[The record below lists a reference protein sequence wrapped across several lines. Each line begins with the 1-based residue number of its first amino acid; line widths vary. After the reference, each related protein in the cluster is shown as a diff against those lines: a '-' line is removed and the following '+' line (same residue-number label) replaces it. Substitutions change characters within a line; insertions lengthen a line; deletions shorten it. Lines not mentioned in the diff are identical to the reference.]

1 MSVLRIFALP
11 LLVVVLSAMILWRFV
26 EPAPPGHI
34 TLATGTGGGFY
45 AALGEAYANR
55 LRAAGLDVTLKA
67 SAGSAENLRLLR
79 RGEVD
84 AAFVQGGIVRP
95 GEAGLVALG
104 SLAIEPL
111 WLFAPSAAP
120 LDDLAGL
127 TGRRVAAGAE
137 GSGAHALVG
146 ELLRDLGRSD
156 AVTLLPLGGDAA
168 ATALLN
174 GTADAAVFV
183 TSTDN
188 GAVRRLIEAPGVA
201 LQGLRRAEAW
211 MRAYPYLNVV
221 RLPEGGLDLARN
233 VPDRPLDT
241 VGVTTN
247 LVAAEALHPAIAG
260 LLLQVA
266 HAIHDGDRL
275 LGTIDRFPNDR
286 YVELPLHPEAEHY
299 FAKGPSFLQRYFPY
313 WAASLIDRLWV
324 LIIPILTL
332 AIPLFRLA
340 PPAYRW
346 QMGRR
351 IFRWYKDL
359 RLLER
364 EGEAAKDPHARRAVL
379 DRLHR
384 LENDVVRVVVPLPFA
399 ERLYHLRTHIAYVK
413 ARVEGNG
420 A

>member
-45 AALGEAYANR
+45 AALGEAYAKR

-120 LDDLAGL
+120 LDDL

-241 VGVTTN
+241 VGVATN

-266 HAIHDGDRL
+266 YAIHDGDRL
-275 LGTIDRFPNDR
+275 LDTIDRFPNDR

-299 FAKGPSFLQRYFPY
+299 FAKGPS
-313 WAASLIDRLWV
+313 
-324 LIIPILTL
+324 
-332 AIPLFRLA
+332 
-340 PPAYRW
+340 
-346 QMGRR
+346 
-351 IFRWYKDL
+351 
-359 RLLER
+359 
-364 EGEAAKDPHARRAVL
+364 
-379 DRLHR
+379 
-384 LENDVVRVVVPLPFA
+384 
-399 ERLYHLRTHIAYVK
+399 
-413 ARVEGNG
+413 
-420 A
+420 